1 MRDTGGMFALLET
14 LIAVYETGQF
24 TIAADELKVS
34 QSTVSSR
41 IASLEAMA
49 GAPLFVRHAKSDVTP
64 TEAGTLLYRAATR
77 IGGIWRDAR
86 EEIARAQANR
96 EPFTMLFSHTAAAV
110 LIPVALRTLIGELD
124 RFEISA
130 AASNSDGILER
141 VGLKEAHLGVVEK
154 PIINES
160 VERVTLCEDELV
172 LAGDPSG
179 VWLVRERGSGV
190 RYYTELYFKTESIV
204 PAHAIEVAS
213 NASIVAALAAGV
225 GCSIVSRAA
234 CPGGVP
240 VHDLGPEFVR
250 RFYALIPR
258 SGLTR
263 DQRALA
269 DAVITALRD
278 VRLR

>member
-1 MRDTGGMFALLET
+1 MFALLET

-110 LIPVALRTLIGELD
+110 LIPVALRTLIGELG

-130 AASNSDGILER
+130 AASNSDGILDR

-190 RYYTELYFKTESIV
+190 RYYTELYFKTEGIV

-234 CPGGVP
+234 CPGGVA

-278 VRLR
+278 VSLR

>member
-1 MRDTGGMFALLET
+1 MFALLET

>member
-1 MRDTGGMFALLET
+1 MFALLET

-41 IASLEAMA
+41 IASLEAMV

-64 TEAGTLLYRAATR
+64 TEAGTLLYRAATQ
-77 IGGIWRDAR
+77 IGGVWRDAR
-86 EEIARAQANR
+86 EEIARTRANR
-96 EPFTMLFSHTAAAV
+96 EPFSMLVSHTAAAV
-110 LIPVALRTLIGELD
+110 LIPAALRATLGGLD
-124 RFEISA
+124 RFEIA
-130 AASNSDGILER
+130 VAASNSDGILER

-154 PIINES
+154 PIISES

-179 VWLVRERGSGV
+179 VWLVRECGSGV
-190 RYYTELYFKTESIV
+190 RYYTELYFKTEGIV
-204 PAHAIEVAS
+204 PTHAIEVAS

-269 DAVITALRD
+269 DGIITVLRD

>member
-154 PIINES
+154 PIISES

-179 VWLVRERGSGV
+179 IWLVRERGSGV
-190 RYYTELYFKTESIV
+190 RYYTELFFKTEGIV

-213 NASIVAALAAGV
+213 NASIVAAVAAGV

-234 CPGGVP
+234 CPSGVP

-269 DAVITALRD
+269 DGIITALRD

>member
-1 MRDTGGMFALLET
+1 MFALLET

-154 PIINES
+154 PIISES

-179 VWLVRERGSGV
+179 VWLVREHGSGV
-190 RYYTELYFKTESIV
+190 RYYTELYFKTEGIV
-204 PAHAIEVAS
+204 PTHAIEVAS

-234 CPGGVP
+234 CPGGVA

>member
-1 MRDTGGMFALLET
+1 MFALLET

-41 IASLEAMA
+41 IASLEAMV

-64 TEAGTLLYRAATR
+64 TEAGTLLYRAATQ
-77 IGGIWRDAR
+77 IGGVWRDAR
-86 EEIARAQANR
+86 EEIARTRANR
-96 EPFTMLFSHTAAAV
+96 EPFSMLVSHTAAAV
-110 LIPVALRTLIGELD
+110 LIPAALRATLGELS
-124 RFEISA
+124 RFEIA
-130 AASNSDGILER
+130 VAASNSDGILER

-154 PIINES
+154 PIISES

-179 VWLVRERGSGV
+179 VWLVREHGSGV
-190 RYYTELYFKTESIV
+190 RYYTELYFKAESIV
-204 PAHAIEVAS
+204 PTHAIEVAS

-269 DAVITALRD
+269 DGIITALRD

>member
-1 MRDTGGMFALLET
+1 M
-14 LIAVYETGQF
+14 
-24 TIAADELKVS
+24 
-34 QSTVSSR
+34 
-41 IASLEAMA
+41 
-49 GAPLFVRHAKSDVTP
+49 
-64 TEAGTLLYRAATR
+64 
-77 IGGIWRDAR
+77 
-86 EEIARAQANR
+86 
-96 EPFTMLFSHTAAAV
+96 
-110 LIPVALRTLIGELD
+110 
-124 RFEISA
+124 

-154 PIINES
+154 PIISES

-190 RYYTELYFKTESIV
+190 RYYTELFFKTEGIV

-213 NASIVAALAAGV
+213 NASIVAAVAAGV

-234 CPGGVP
+234 CPDGVP
-240 VHDLGPEFVR
+240 MRDLGPEFVR

-269 DAVITALRD
+269 DGIIAALRD

>member
-1 MRDTGGMFALLET
+1 
-14 LIAVYETGQF
+14 
-24 TIAADELKVS
+24 
-34 QSTVSSR
+34 
-41 IASLEAMA
+41 
-49 GAPLFVRHAKSDVTP
+49 
-64 TEAGTLLYRAATR
+64 
-77 IGGIWRDAR
+77 
-86 EEIARAQANR
+86 
-96 EPFTMLFSHTAAAV
+96 MLVSHTAAAV
-110 LIPVALRTLIGELD
+110 LIPAALRATLGELD
-124 RFEISA
+124 RFEIA
-130 AASNSDGILER
+130 VAASNSDGILER

-154 PIINES
+154 PIISES

-172 LAGDPSG
+172 LAGDPCG

-190 RYYTELYFKTESIV
+190 RYYTELYFKTEGIV

-234 CPGGVP
+234 CPGAVP
-240 VHDLGPEFVR
+240 VRDLGPEFVR

-269 DAVITALRD
+269 DAIITALRD

>member
-41 IASLEAMA
+41 IASLEAMV

-64 TEAGTLLYRAATR
+64 TEAGTLLYRAATQ
-77 IGGIWRDAR
+77 IGGVWRDAR
-86 EEIARAQANR
+86 EEIARTRANR
-96 EPFTMLFSHTAAAV
+96 EPFSMLVSHTAAAV
-110 LIPVALRTLIGELD
+110 LIPAALRATLGELD
-124 RFEISA
+124 RFEIA
-130 AASNSDGILER
+130 VAASNSDGILER

-154 PIINES
+154 PIISES

-172 LAGDPSG
+172 LTGDPSG
-179 VWLVRERGSGV
+179 VWLVREHGSGV
-190 RYYTELYFKTESIV
+190 RYYTELYFKTEGIV
-204 PAHAIEVAS
+204 PTHAIEVAS

-234 CPGGVP
+234 CPSGVP

>member
-1 MRDTGGMFALLET
+1 MFALLET

-41 IASLEAMA
+41 IASLEAMV

-64 TEAGTLLYRAATR
+64 TEAGTLLYRAATQ
-77 IGGIWRDAR
+77 IGGVWRDAR
-86 EEIARAQANR
+86 EEIARTRANR
-96 EPFTMLFSHTAAAV
+96 EPFSMLVSHTAAAV
-110 LIPVALRTLIGELD
+110 LIPAALRATLGELG
-124 RFEISA
+124 RFEIA
-130 AASNSDGILER
+130 VAASNSDGILER
-141 VGLKEAHLGVVEK
+141 VGLKESHLGVVEK
-154 PIINES
+154 PIISES

-179 VWLVRERGSGV
+179 VWLVREHGSGV
-190 RYYTELYFKTESIV
+190 RYYTELYFKAESIV
-204 PAHAIEVAS
+204 PTHAIEVAS

-240 VHDLGPEFVR
+240 GHDLGPEFVR

-269 DAVITALRD
+269 DGIITALRD

>member
-1 MRDTGGMFALLET
+1 MFALLET

-41 IASLEAMA
+41 IASLEAMV

-64 TEAGTLLYRAATR
+64 TEAGTLLYRAATQ
-77 IGGIWRDAR
+77 IGGVWRDAR
-86 EEIARAQANR
+86 EEIARTRANR
-96 EPFTMLFSHTAAAV
+96 ESFSMLVSHTAAAV
-110 LIPVALRTLIGELD
+110 LIPAALRATLGELG
-124 RFEISA
+124 RFEIA
-130 AASNSDGILER
+130 VAASNSDGILER

-154 PIINES
+154 PIISES

-179 VWLVRERGSGV
+179 VWLVREHGSGV
-190 RYYTELYFKTESIV
+190 RYYTELYFKAESIV
-204 PAHAIEVAS
+204 PTHAIEVAS

-269 DAVITALRD
+269 DGIITALRD

>member
-1 MRDTGGMFALLET
+1 MFALLET

-110 LIPVALRTLIGELD
+110 LIPVALRTLIGELG

-190 RYYTELYFKTESIV
+190 RYYTELYFKTEGIV

-234 CPGGVP
+234 CPGGVA

-278 VRLR
+278 VSLR

>member
-1 MRDTGGMFALLET
+1 MFALLET

-154 PIINES
+154 PIISES

-179 VWLVRERGSGV
+179 VWLVREHGSGV
-190 RYYTELYFKTESIV
+190 RYYTELYFKTEGIV
-204 PAHAIEVAS
+204 PTHAIEVAS
-213 NASIVAALAAGV
+213 NASIVAAVAAGV

-234 CPGGVP
+234 CPGGVA

>member
-1 MRDTGGMFALLET
+1 MFALLET

-41 IASLEAMA
+41 IASLEAMV

-64 TEAGTLLYRAATR
+64 TEAGTLLYRAATQ
-77 IGGIWRDAR
+77 IGGVWRDAR
-86 EEIARAQANR
+86 EEIARTRANR
-96 EPFTMLFSHTAAAV
+96 EPFSMLVSHTAAAV
-110 LIPVALRTLIGELD
+110 LIPAALRATLGELG
-124 RFEISA
+124 RFEIA
-130 AASNSDGILER
+130 VAASNSDGILER

-154 PIINES
+154 PIISES

-190 RYYTELYFKTESIV
+190 RYYTELYFKTEGIV
-204 PAHAIEVAS
+204 QAHAIEVAS

-234 CPGGVP
+234 CPGGVA

-258 SGLTR
+258 SGLTC

>member
-1 MRDTGGMFALLET
+1 M
-14 LIAVYETGQF
+14 
-24 TIAADELKVS
+24 
-34 QSTVSSR
+34 
-41 IASLEAMA
+41 
-49 GAPLFVRHAKSDVTP
+49 
-64 TEAGTLLYRAATR
+64 
-77 IGGIWRDAR
+77 
-86 EEIARAQANR
+86 
-96 EPFTMLFSHTAAAV
+96 
-110 LIPVALRTLIGELD
+110 
-124 RFEISA
+124 
-130 AASNSDGILER
+130 
-141 VGLKEAHLGVVEK
+141 
-154 PIINES
+154 
-160 VERVTLCEDELV
+160 

-190 RYYTELYFKTESIV
+190 RYYTELYFKTEGIV

-234 CPGGVP
+234 CPGGVA

>member
-41 IASLEAMA
+41 IASLEAMV

-64 TEAGTLLYRAATR
+64 TEAGTLLYRAATQ
-77 IGGIWRDAR
+77 IGGVWRDAR
-86 EEIARAQANR
+86 EEIARTRANR

-190 RYYTELYFKTESIV
+190 RYYTELYFKTEGIV

-234 CPGGVP
+234 CPGGVA

-278 VRLR
+278 VSLR

>member
-154 PIINES
+154 PIISES
-160 VERVTLCEDELV
+160 VERVTLCDDELV

-179 VWLVRERGSGV
+179 VWLVREHGSGV
-190 RYYTELYFKTESIV
+190 RYYTELCFKTEGIV
-204 PAHAIEVAS
+204 PTHAIEVAS

-269 DAVITALRD
+269 DGIITALRD

>member
-1 MRDTGGMFALLET
+1 MFALLET

-41 IASLEAMA
+41 IASLEAMV

-64 TEAGTLLYRAATR
+64 TEAGTLLYRAATQ
-77 IGGIWRDAR
+77 IGGVWRDAR
-86 EEIARAQANR
+86 EEIARTRANR
-96 EPFTMLFSHTAAAV
+96 EPFSMLVSHTAAAV

-190 RYYTELYFKTESIV
+190 RYYTELYFKTEGIV

-240 VHDLGPEFVR
+240 MHDLGPEFVR

>member
-1 MRDTGGMFALLET
+1 MFALLET

-41 IASLEAMA
+41 IASLEAMV

-190 RYYTELYFKTESIV
+190 RYYTELYFKTEGIV

-234 CPGGVP
+234 CPGGVA

-278 VRLR
+278 VSLR

>member
-1 MRDTGGMFALLET
+1 MFALLET

-41 IASLEAMA
+41 IASLEAMV

-64 TEAGTLLYRAATR
+64 TEAGTLLYRAATQ
-77 IGGIWRDAR
+77 IGGVWRDAR
-86 EEIARAQANR
+86 EEIARTRANR
-96 EPFTMLFSHTAAAV
+96 EPFSMLVSHTAAAV
-110 LIPVALRTLIGELD
+110 LIPAALRATLGELS
-124 RFEISA
+124 RFEIA
-130 AASNSDGILER
+130 VAASNSDGILER

-154 PIINES
+154 PIISES

-179 VWLVRERGSGV
+179 VWLVRELGSGV
-190 RYYTELYFKTESIV
+190 RYYTELYFKAESIV
-204 PAHAIEVAS
+204 PTHAIEVAS

-269 DAVITALRD
+269 DGIITALRD

>member
-1 MRDTGGMFALLET
+1 MFALLET

-41 IASLEAMA
+41 IASLEAMV

-64 TEAGTLLYRAATR
+64 TEAGTLLYRAATQ
-77 IGGIWRDAR
+77 IGGVWRDAR

-141 VGLKEAHLGVVEK
+141 VGLKESHLGVVEK

-179 VWLVRERGSGV
+179 VWLVREHGSGV
-190 RYYTELYFKTESIV
+190 RYYTELYFKTEGIV
-204 PAHAIEVAS
+204 PTHAIEVAS

-234 CPGGVP
+234 CPGGVA